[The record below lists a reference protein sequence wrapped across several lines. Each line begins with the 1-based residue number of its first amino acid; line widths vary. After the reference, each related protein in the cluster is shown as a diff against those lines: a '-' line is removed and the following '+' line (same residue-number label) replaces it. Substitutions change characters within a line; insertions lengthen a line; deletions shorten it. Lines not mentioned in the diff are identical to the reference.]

1 MAQFSKLEVL
11 TAMEATGLIPVFYN
25 KDFEIAVEI
34 VNACIRGGAKIVEFT
49 NRGDYAYQVFGKLS
63 RHFSESGQ
71 DVILGVGSV
80 VDPYTAALYINNGA
94 NFIVGPVLNQEVAKI
109 CNRRQVPYSPGCG
122 TASEI
127 SLANEI
133 GCDIVKIFPGGLIGG
148 PGFVKAVTAP
158 CPWYKLMPT
167 GGVSPTEESLNA
179 WFEAGAVCVGMGSK
193 LIVKDLVAAGDWNGI
208 EANVRNALAII
219 KAFKEKK
226 KSD

>member
-11 TAMEATGLIPVFYN
+11 TAMEEIGLIPVFYN
-25 KDFEIAVEI
+25 KDFGVAVEI

-63 RHFSESGQ
+63 QHFSESDQ
-71 DVILGVGSV
+71 YVILGVGSV
-80 VDPYTAALYINNGA
+80 IDPYTAALYINNGA
-94 NFIVGPVLNQEVAKI
+94 NFIVGPILNQEVARI
-109 CNRRQVPYSPGCG
+109 CNRQQIPYSPGCG

-133 GCDIVKIFPGGLIGG
+133 GCDIVKIFPGGLVGG
-148 PGFVKAVTAP
+148 PSFVKAVMAP

-193 LIVKDLVAAGDWNGI
+193 LIVKDLVTARDWSGI
-208 EANVRNALAII
+208 ETNVRSALDII
-219 KAFKEKK
+219 KRTKSKK
-226 KSD
+226 

>member
-11 TAMEATGLIPVFYN
+11 TAMEEIGLILVFYH
-25 KDFEIAVEI
+25 KDIEVAVEI
-34 VNACIRGGAKIVEFT
+34 ANACVRGGAKLVEFT

-63 RHFSESGQ
+63 QHFSESNQ

-80 VDPYTAALYINNGA
+80 IDPYTAALYINNGA
-94 NFIVGPVLNQEVAKI
+94 NFIVGPILNQEVAKI

-122 TASEI
+122 TASEV

-133 GCDIVKIFPGGLIGG
+133 GCDIVKIFPGGLVGG
-148 PGFVKAVTAP
+148 PGFVKAVMAP
-158 CPWYKLMPT
+158 CPWFKLMPT

-193 LIVKDLVAAGDWNGI
+193 LIVKDLVAAKDWQGI
-208 EANVRNALAII
+208 EENVRNALAII
-219 KAFKEKK
+219 TAFKAKQNLA
-226 KSD
+226 

>member
-1 MAQFSKLEVL
+1 MPQFSKLEVL
-11 TAMEATGLIPVFYN
+11 TAMEEIGLIPVFFH
-25 KDFEIAVEI
+25 KDFEVAVEI

-49 NRGDYAYQVFGKLS
+49 NRGDYAYQVFGRLS
-63 RHFSESGQ
+63 QHFSESDQ

-80 VDPYTAALYINNGA
+80 VDPYTAALYINYGA
-94 NFIVGPVLNQEVAKI
+94 NLIVGPILNQEVAKV
-109 CNRRQVPYSPGCG
+109 CNRRQIPYSPGCG

-133 GCDIVKIFPGGLIGG
+133 GCDIVKIFPGGLVGG
-148 PGFVKAVTAP
+148 PSFVKAVLAP

-193 LIVKDLVAAGDWNGI
+193 LIVKDLVAARDWRSI
-208 EANVRNALAII
+208 EANVRNALGVI
-219 KAFKEKK
+219 KAFKAKQ
-226 KSD
+226 KSV

>member
-1 MAQFSKLEVL
+1 MAQFSKLQVL
-11 TAMEATGLIPVFYN
+11 TAMEEIGLIPVFYN
-25 KDFEIAVEI
+25 KDFEVAAEI

-63 RHFSESGQ
+63 QHFSESDQ

-80 VDPYTAALYINNGA
+80 IDPYTAALYINNGA
-94 NFIVGPVLNQEVAKI
+94 NFIVGPILNPEVAKI

-133 GCDIVKIFPGGLIGG
+133 GCDIVKIFPGGLVGG
-148 PGFVKAVTAP
+148 PSFAKAVLAP

-179 WFEAGAVCVGMGSK
+179 WFEAGVVCVGMGSK
-193 LIVKDLVAAGDWNGI
+193 LIIKDRVAAKDWKGI
-208 EANVRNALAII
+208 EENVRNALAII
-219 KAFKEKK
+219 KAFKAKQ
-226 KSD
+226 KST